1 MSGTIIMAIL
11 GFASTMILT
20 RILSTRV
27 YAMYGL
33 LNTFSTAVIM
43 FISFGYDSS
52 YMRFYYSH
60 GYSQK
65 KFMIMS
71 LKIPIIIF
79 LAFSLLVNFSFS
91 RFKKTFVCSGFY
103 NEKQG
108 DKICN
113 GKHTAKYSYYSPF

>member
-1 MSGTIIMAIL
+1 MNKTVRNSAVYMSGTIIMAIL

-65 KFMIMS
+65 KFMIKS

-79 LAFSLLVNFSFS
+79 
-91 RFKKTFVCSGFY
+91 
-103 NEKQG
+103 
-108 DKICN
+108 
-113 GKHTAKYSYYSPF
+113 